1 MCAACGQTK
10 FCQHLS
16 LSMKRNLLHLAYGIV
31 LVAGSTNSVWAD
43 DDGLPTLIVPPFT
56 GDSAAIS
63 YWQPAM
69 GAGLSEMLITE
80 MGKLNKF
87 QVLETTQLDALK
99 DEIKMGDDGW
109 VEPSEKVDKGG
120 FAGADFMFNAK
131 VTRFGN
137 KDTQVGLGGF
147 TSGALGGLGVHQT
160 TADIRLDWRLVDV
173 ATRKIIKTG
182 SATASQKGG
191 GFTLGTG
198 VNGNGGGIGFDNSEF
213 VDSALGK
220 ATVKALTQI
229 TADMAP
235 ITLPESGR
243 HKKRVAA
250 AGREA
255 AAATAVADG
264 LHQTPGKVLA
274 VADKDTIIIS
284 LGSKNG
290 FKAGDKLN
298 LYETSDVKDD
308 KGNVVFSDEKLVG
321 EVTVQAAQDE
331 RSKVSYSGDREVKP
345 GWTVKAK

>member
-1 MCAACGQTK
+1 
-10 FCQHLS
+10 
-16 LSMKRNLLHLAYGIV
+16 MKRNPLHLACGLILMAV
-31 LVAGSTNSVWAD
+31 TTTTLLAD

-56 GDSAAIS
+56 GDSTVIS
-63 YWQPAM
+63 GWQPAL

-80 MGKLNKF
+80 VGKLNKF

-147 TSGALGGLGVHQT
+147 ASGALGGLGVHQT

-182 SATASQKGG
+182 SSTASQKGG
-191 GFTLGTG
+191 GFVLGGAGTG
-198 VNGNGGGIGFDNSEF
+198 GGGGIGFDNHEF

-220 ATVKALTQI
+220 ATVKALAQI
-229 TADMAP
+229 MTDLGP
-235 ITLPESGR
+235 TPLPESGR
-243 HKKRVAA
+243 HKKKMAA
-250 AGREA
+250 AGKET

-264 LHQTPGKVLA
+264 LHQMAGKVLA
-274 VADKDTIIIS
+274 VVDKDTIIIS

-290 FKAGDKLN
+290 FKPGDKLN
-298 LYETSDVKDD
+298 LFEVSEVKDD
-308 KGNVVFSDEKLVG
+308 KGAVVYADEKIAG
-321 EVTVQAAQDE
+321 EVTIQSAQDE
-331 RSKVSYSGDREVKP
+331 RSKVSYSGDKDVKP